1 MPWCVP
7 SPEYA
12 LPLPLPGM
20 ILLFL
25 SMSNILAV
33 SVVLNDCVLNDCV
46 LDDCVLGD
54 CELGDWALGD

>member
-20 ILLFL
+20 FLLFL
-25 SMSNILAV
+25 SVSNILAV

-46 LDDCVLGD
+46 LGD
-54 CELGDWALGD
+54 CELGD